1 MAEGRIVMNQ
11 RANLVGNQNPEYS
24 MKGIRMDK
32 KADSLTKRFIVEN
45 AEYSLE
51 SPFHHWRAWICK
63 QIVFLAV
70 SGSWQS
76 RHYPYYFGKF
86 WDIFCERKKAWD
98 KVCFV
103 VDANNMPIQSEGFR
117 GYVNKNWSH
126 IIERE
131 DFCLCIVESS
141 AMKRAIWKSIYSL
154 LGVQNKVHLFSNHDQ
169 AIQWAQ
175 EQRSVSSNK
184 AAT

>member
-1 MAEGRIVMNQ
+1 MAEGRIVMKQ
-11 RANLVGNQNPEYS
+11 RANLVANQNPEYS
-24 MKGIRMDK
+24 KKGIRMDK
-32 KADSLTKRFIVEN
+32 KADSLAKRFIVEN

-98 KVCFV
+98 KVFFV
-103 VDANNMPIQSEGFR
+103 VDANNMPIQSEEFR
-117 GYVNKNWSH
+117 GYENKNWSH

-131 DFCLCIVESS
+131 DFCLSIVEFKT
-141 AMKRAIWKSIYSL
+141 MKRAIGKSIYRLINAQSKIQL
-154 LGVQNKVHLFSNHDQ
+154 FKDHTLALQWVQEN
-169 AIQWAQ
+169 
-175 EQRSVSSNK
+175 RSKRSCSDRK
-184 AAT
+184 